1 MIVGSEF
8 VMRKNQTLGGCLT
21 ILGVWFTWLKFL
33 LPQGPLLGDGGD
45 TKFNLYA
52 LEHVYLVVRGSETLW
67 NESFYWPVKG
77 VAAFSEIHL
86 GSSFF
91 YVIPRL
97 LGLGQIDSMTFWLA
111 AGVSLSALS
120 AYCVALVLR
129 ISWLPAMMA
138 GLIYGSALP
147 LTAQAGH
154 AQLMHRWAAPW
165 VILAALPVSSTK
177 IGLQCRLLMAIL
189 GLSLQ
194 FLCSPVLAIGTML
207 VAFFIAVLS
216 YAFGLKIEAI
226 DNDYW
231 IRLHKWLFCGA
242 LFGGLVALYVAV
254 MYAYFK
260 SNYGITRLPE
270 EILDYSPSL
279 QALILADHSHF
290 WGLPSRQIPISGGRH
305 EMQMFL
311 GVVSLS
317 LLFFSIRCRG
327 HLRKLVTVLLLS
339 IVLVFVLMM
348 RIDGSS
354 FYILLSHIPGFDS
367 VRTPVRFWLIC
378 LFPIGVICALGLN
391 EVGKI
396 FWIGRRFVHPLI
408 LVLLIIELSNVDIL
422 SISRDEFTKPTEIMI
437 EDVKQDLAK
446 RNPGEIDAFLY
457 VRTNVSYNY
466 SDLDAMIAARVLGV
480 PAVNGYSGFAPFGG
494 DVVKSCKDAELLFS
508 KIEKVY
514 PKFDRTRIL
523 IVGASC
529 S

>member
-1 MIVGSEF
+1 
-8 VMRKNQTLGGCLT
+8 MR
-21 ILGVWFTWLKFL
+21 FL
-33 LPQGPLLGDGGD
+33 IPQGPLLGDGGD

-52 LEHVYLVVRGSETLW
+52 LEHVYLFVRGRESLW

-120 AYCVALVLR
+120 AYCMALVLR
-129 ISWLPAMMA
+129 VNWMPAMMA

-165 VILAALPVSSTK
+165 VILAALPLSTTK
-177 IGLQCRLLMAIL
+177 FGLQCRVMMAIL

-207 VAFFIAVLS
+207 VAFFVLVLS
-216 YAFGLKIEAI
+216 YALRLKMEAI
-226 DNDYW
+226 DNTYW
-231 IRLHKWLFCGA
+231 IQIRKWLFCGA
-242 LFGGLVALYVAV
+242 LISGLVALYVAV
-254 MYAYFK
+254 MYAHFK

-290 WGLPSRQIPISGGRH
+290 WGLPSRQVPITGGRH

-311 GVVSLS
+311 GVVSVS
-317 LLFFSIRCRG
+317 MMFYSIRCRG
-327 HLRKLVTVLLLS
+327 HLKKLVSVLLLS
-339 IVLVFVLMM
+339 IVLIFVLVM

-354 FYILLSHIPGFDS
+354 FYVLLSHVPGFDS

-378 LFPIGVICALGLN
+378 LFPIGIMCALGLN
-391 EVGKI
+391 EVGDV
-396 FWIGRRFVHPLI
+396 FGIGRRLVRSLI
-408 LVLLIIELSNVDIL
+408 LVLLVFELSNVDIL
-422 SISRDEFTKPTEIMI
+422 GISRDEFTKPTQVMI
-437 EDVKQDLAK
+437 EEVKQELEK
-446 RNPGEIDAFLY
+446 RKSTEIDAFLY
-457 VRTNVSYNY
+457 VRTDVSYNY
-466 SDLDAMIAARVLGV
+466 SDLDAMITARDLGV
-480 PAVNGYSGFAPFGG
+480 PTVNGYSGFAPFGNE
-494 DVVKSCKDAELLFS
+494 VVKSCADAESLFS

-514 PKFDRTRIL
+514 PKFDSNRIL
-523 IVGASC
+523 IVGAAC

>member
-1 MIVGSEF
+1 
-8 VMRKNQTLGGCLT
+8 MRKNPILGGCLT
-21 ILGVWFTWLKFL
+21 VFGVWFTWMRFL
-33 LPQGPLLGDGGD
+33 IPQGNLLGDGGD

-52 LEHVYLVVRGSETLW
+52 LEHVYLFVRGRESLW
-67 NESFYWPVKG
+67 NENFYWPVKG

-120 AYCVALVLR
+120 AYCMALVLR
-129 ISWLPAMMA
+129 VNWMPAMMA

-165 VILAALPVSSTK
+165 VILAALPLSSTK
-177 IGLQCRLLMAIL
+177 VGLQCRLLIAIL

-194 FLCSPVLAIGTML
+194 FLCSPVLAIGTMIIAL
-207 VAFFIAVLS
+207 FVAVLS
-216 YAFGLKIEAI
+216 YGLGLKIEAI
-226 DNDYW
+226 DDNHW
-231 IRLHKWLFCGA
+231 IRLRKWVFCGA
-242 LFGGLVALYVAV
+242 LISGLVALYVAI

-260 SNYGITRLPE
+260 SDYGITRSAE

-279 QALILADHSHF
+279 QALVLADHSHF

-317 LLFFSIRCRG
+317 MLFYGIRCRG
-327 HLRKLVTVLLLS
+327 QSRKLVTVLLLS

-367 VRTPVRFWLIC
+367 VRTPVRFWLIS
-378 LFPIGVICALGLN
+378 LFPIGIICALGLN
-391 EVGKI
+391 QVGDFFGNGKRLI
-396 FWIGRRFVHPLI
+396 RPFI
-408 LVLLIIELSNVDIL
+408 LVLLIIELSSVDIL
-422 SISRDEFTKPTEIMI
+422 SISRDEFTKPTEKMV
-437 EDVKQDLAK
+437 EDVKQELESKKA
-446 RNPGEIDAFLY
+446 NEIDAFLY
-457 VRTNVSYNY
+457 VRTNASYNY
-466 SDLDAMIAARVLGV
+466 SDLDAMIAARDLGI
-480 PAVNGYSGFAPFGG
+480 PTVNGYSGFAPFGG
-494 DVVKSCKDAELLFS
+494 DVVRSCKDAESLFS

-514 PKFDRTRIL
+514 PKFDSTRIL
-523 IVGASC
+523 IVGAVC
-529 S
+529 P